1 MGAFRDLELAEKEK
15 EQIMVKEKT
24 KETVEKARKT
34 IRLIADKLK
43 ESHNPKK
50 IILFGSYAWGM
61 PDEDS
66 DIDLLVIKDT
76 KERPHRRNVNA
87 RKLVSSLRRGYGLD
101 ILVITPEE
109 LKSRLEIGDQFL
121 QEIISRGEVLHGYF
135 RARQG
140 RSCGSFGDG

>member
-1 MGAFRDLELAEKEK
+1 MK
-15 EQIMVKEKT
+15 
-24 KETVEKARKT
+24 TVEKARKT

-43 ESHNPKK
+43 ESYNPAK

-61 PDEDS
+61 PDDDS

-121 QEIISRGEVLHGYF
+121 QEIISRGEVLYGYF
-135 RARQG
+135 RVKQG
-140 RSCGSFGDG
+140 RSCGSFGNG

>member
-1 MGAFRDLELAEKEK
+1 MEEE
-15 EQIMVKEKT
+15 T
-24 KETVEKARKT
+24 KKAVEKVRKT

-43 ESHNPKK
+43 ESYNPEK
-50 IILFGSYAWGM
+50 IILFGSYAWGL

-76 KERPHRRNVNA
+76 EETPHRRNVNV
-87 RKLVSSLRRGYGLD
+87 RKLVSSLRKGYGLD

-121 QEIISRGEVLHGYF
+121 QEIISRGEVLYG
-135 RARQG
+135 
-140 RSCGSFGDG
+140 

>member
-1 MGAFRDLELAEKEK
+1 MREE
-15 EQIMVKEKT
+15 T
-24 KETVEKARKT
+24 KETVETARKA

-43 ESHNPKK
+43 ESYNPAKM
-50 IILFGSYAWGM
+50 ILYGSYAWDLPG
-61 PDEDS
+61 EDS

-76 KERPHRRNVNA
+76 EETPHRRNVNA

-121 QEIISRGEVLHGYF
+121 QEIISRGETLY
-135 RARQG
+135 
-140 RSCGSFGDG
+140 C

>member
-1 MGAFRDLELAEKEK
+1 MKKEK
-15 EQIMVKEKT
+15 KKIV
-24 KETVEKARKT
+24 VRARKT

-43 ESHNPKK
+43 ESYNPEK

-66 DIDLLVIKDT
+66 DIDILVIKDT

-87 RKLVSSLRRGYGLD
+87 RELVSSLRRGYGLN

-121 QEIISRGEVLHGYF
+121 QEIILRGEVLYG
-135 RARQG
+135 
-140 RSCGSFGDG
+140 